1 MTLVRKIK
9 DKKVN
14 FEFNKE
20 YIKVVTD
27 KIASNDA
34 EFITNSFKEIHPAD
48 AADIIEHLNQD
59 DREKLIKLNDF
70 KINPEVF
77 VELNESIQSE
87 IIKYLSKE
95 SIVYI
100 LKNLE
105 SDDAIKILENIDEN
119 NKNEI
124 LGSLPPKDR
133 FVLLESLS
141 YPEDSA
147 ARIMQREFTAIPSNW
162 SVGQTIDYLRENK
175 DLPDEFLE
183 IFIVDN
189 EFKPIG
195 TVSSSKVLRTARE
208 NKMISIMSESQ
219 LSIPVDMDREEVGHL
234 FENYNLNSAC
244 VVDKSNKLVGMIT
257 SDDVLTV
264 LKEEAEEDALR
275 LAGVGNEEITD
286 GVFKKTKRRFSWL
299 LLNLFTAV
307 IASVVIGFFQEDIE
321 KVVALAVLMPIV
333 ASMGGNAGMQT
344 LAVTVRTIATNE
356 LTKNNFSQNV
366 LKEFSIG
373 ILNGIIFAIISAI
386 IVQLWFND
394 VTLSLIISISMVLN
408 MIVAGLFGILVPI
421 TLKKFKI
428 DPAIASSVF
437 VTTITDVIGFL
448 SFLGIGA
455 YFFYGT

>member
-27 KIASNDA
+27 KIVNNDA
-34 EFITNSFKEIHPAD
+34 EFISNSFKEMHPAD
-48 AADIIEHLNQD
+48 AADIIEHLNEN
-59 DREKLIKLNDF
+59 DRENLIKLNNFRLD
-70 KINPEVF
+70 PEVF

-87 IIKYLSKE
+87 VINYLSNE
-95 SIVYI
+95 SIIYI

-105 SDDAIKILENIDEN
+105 SDDSIKIIENLDEK
-119 NKNEI
+119 NKNNI
-124 LGSLPPKDR
+124 LSSLPPKDR
-133 FVLLESLS
+133 FILLESLS

-175 DLPDEFLE
+175 DLPEEFLE

-195 TVSSSKVLRTARE
+195 TVPSSKVLRTPRDS
-208 NKMISIMSESQ
+208 KMITIMSESQ

-244 VVDKSNKLVGMIT
+244 VVDKNNKLVGMIT

-264 LKEEAEEDALR
+264 LKEEAEEDVLR
-275 LAGVGNEEITD
+275 LAGVGDEEITD
-286 GVFKKTKRRFSWL
+286 GVIKKTKRRFNWL
-299 LLNLFTAV
+299 LLNLFTAFLATWV
-307 IASVVIGFFQEDIE
+307 ISLFGATIE
-321 KVVALAVLMPIV
+321 QMIALAFLMPIV

-344 LAVTVRTIATNE
+344 LTVTVRTIATNE
-356 LTKNNFSQNV
+356 LTKNNFTQNI

-373 ILNGIIFAIISAI
+373 ILNGVIFAIISAV
-386 IVQLWFND
+386 IVQIWFKD
-394 VTLSLIISISMVLN
+394 IVLSIIISVSMILN
-408 MIVAGLFGILVPI
+408 MIVAGLFGILVPV
-421 TLKKFKI
+421 TLKKFNI

-448 SFLGIGA
+448 SFLGIA
-455 YFFYGT
+455 WIYFY

>member
-1 MTLVRKIK
+1 MTLIKKIK

-27 KIASNDA
+27 KITNNDA
-34 EFITNSFKEIHPAD
+34 LFINNSFKEMHPAD
-48 AADIIEHLNQD
+48 AADIIEHLNES
-59 DREKLIKLNDF
+59 DRENLIKLNNF
-70 KINPEVF
+70 KIDPEVF
-77 VELNESIQSE
+77 VELNESIQKE
-87 IIKYLSKE
+87 IIKYLSSE
-95 SIVYI
+95 SIVSI
-100 LKNLE
+100 LKNLD
-105 SDDAIKILENIDEN
+105 SDDSVQILENIEEK
-119 NKNEI
+119 NKNSI
-124 LGSLPPKDR
+124 LSSLPPKDR
-133 FVLLESLS
+133 FALLESLS
-141 YPEDSA
+141 FPEDSA
-147 ARIMQREFTAIPSNW
+147 ARIMQRQFTAIPSNW

-175 DLPDEFLE
+175 DLPEEFLE

-195 TVSSSKVLRTARE
+195 TVPSSKVLRTSRE
-208 NKMISIMSESQ
+208 SKMISIMNESQ

-244 VVDKSNKLVGMIT
+244 VVDKNNKLVGMIT

-275 LAGVGNEEITD
+275 LAGVGDEEITD
-286 GVFKKTKRRFSWL
+286 GVLKKTKRRFNWL
-299 LLNLFTAV
+299 LLNLFTAFLATWV
-307 IASVVIGFFQEDIE
+307 ISIFGATIE
-321 KVVALAVLMPIV
+321 QMVALAFLMPIV

-344 LAVTVRTIATNE
+344 LAVTIRTIATNE
-356 LTKNNFSQNV
+356 LTKNNFNQNI
-366 LKEFSIG
+366 LKEFFIG

-386 IVQLWFND
+386 IVQLWFQD
-394 VTLSLIISISMVLN
+394 IQLSIIISISMVLN

-421 TLKKFKI
+421 TLKKFNI

-455 YFFYGT
+455 YFFYS